1 MHWHWSN
8 DCNPKWTFPSA
19 LICCLGVFLQILLK
33 LLKLL
38 QGQRVLPVLS
48 LVQCKGVTFTYQ
60 DTWTFKQQCPAHTG
74 VSIMWENKWCLH
86 NLMVKSSAWSGR
98 IHPTA
103 VRDSWASVL
112 NPCVPQME
120 GSSCFPNILWIFP
133 LSFSSSLNGTGPCGN
148 MMFLWE

>member
-1 MHWHWSN
+1 MIAILSGPSLLHW
-8 DCNPKWTFPSA
+8 FV
-19 LICCLGVFLQILLK
+19 CLGVFPQILLK

-38 QGQRVLPVLS
+38 QRQRVLPVLS

-86 NLMVKSSAWSGR
+86 NLMVKSSAWNGR

-120 GSSCFPNILWIFP
+120 GSSCFPNILWILP

>member
-8 DCNPKWTFPSA
+8 DCNPKWTFPPA
-19 LICCLGVFLQILLK
+19 LIC
-33 LLKLL
+33 
-38 QGQRVLPVLS
+38 VLRGLSPNPFEIIKASTKAKGFAS

-86 NLMVKSSAWSGR
+86 NLVVKSSAWSGR
-98 IHPTA
+98 LHPTA
-103 VRDSWASVL
+103 LRDSWASVL

-120 GSSCFPNILWIFP
+120 GSSCFHNILWILP